1 MTGIDEENWLRQY
14 VEAHGGVAGSVH
26 LRQGDALV
34 LKTAFNLPPPVV
46 AATRTIPKGK
56 GMAGLAWERERP
68 VTTCNLKTDETGDV
82 RPGAKAVDAQG
93 AVALPVRDAQ
103 GQIRAVVGIAFA
115 RECDFTDE
123 QLSELASAA
132 ATLNA
137 T

>member
-1 MTGIDEENWLRQY
+1 VTGKSEEDWLREFVTAY
-14 VEAHGGVAGSVH
+14 GGVAGSVH
-26 LRQGDALV
+26 VRQGDVLV
-34 LKTAFNLPPPVV
+34 LRNAFNLPPPVV

-93 AVALPVRDAQ
+93 AVALPVRDAR
-103 GQIRAVVGIAFA
+103 GEIRAVVGIAFA
-115 RECDFTDE
+115 RERDFTDE
-123 QLSELASAA
+123 QLSDLANAA
-132 ATLNA
+132 AALNA